1 MNNTIE
7 VIINGIPESLQKD
20 TLILDLLE
28 LKSIEPAK
36 VVIEINKNIIKR
48 EQYSSQTL
56 HDNDHV
62 EILRFV
68 GGG

>member
-1 MNNTIE
+1 MSNTIE
-7 VIINGIPESLQKD
+7 VIINGIRESLQKD
-20 TLILDLLE
+20 TSILDLLG

-36 VVIEINKNIIKR
+36 VVIEINKDIVKR

-56 HDNDHV
+56 HDNDRV